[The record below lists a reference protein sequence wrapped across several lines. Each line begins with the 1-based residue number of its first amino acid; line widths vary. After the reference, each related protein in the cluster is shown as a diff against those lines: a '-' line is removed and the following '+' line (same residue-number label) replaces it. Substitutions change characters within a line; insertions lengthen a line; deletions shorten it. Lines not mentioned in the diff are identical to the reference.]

1 MRTARIGSGA
11 GMSGRASP
19 RAVLPH
25 LDDVGVTAGSVVAWQ
40 ALRAAGVVRTA
51 SVMVPCPWYPAAVA
65 DYRAAPDQDL
75 GIHLTLTS
83 EWSAYRWRPLIG
95 RGDAARGGLLD
106 DEGYFH
112 RRPEAVAARA
122 DPQAVE
128 DEMAAQIERALADGI
143 APTHLDAHM
152 GTAYLAPFVGRL
164 WRLSE
169 RYRIPVVLC
178 RDVSAL
184 FGAVRLPDADAGPL
198 REIVAEAERRGDPVL
213 DRFLIGFTPEG
224 QDAAPFFAA
233 MLDAAGEGTHF
244 LALHANAPGDMDAM
258 APHMAWPREAE
269 YHLFREPESARLF
282 AERELPVLGWRDVG
296 GTGAGRGRDA
306 CA

>member
-1 MRTARIGSGA
+1 MTRMPA
-11 GMSGRASP
+11 P
-19 RAVLPH
+19 RSVVPH
-25 LDDVGVTAGSVVAWQ
+25 LDDVGVSAGSVEAWS

-75 GIHLTLTS
+75 GVHLTLTS

-95 RGDAARGGLLD
+95 QASAERGGLLD
-106 DEGYFH
+106 DEGFFH

-152 GTAYLAPFVGRL
+152 GTAFLAPFVARL
-164 WRLSE
+164 WAVSQ

-198 REIVAEAERRGDPVL
+198 REIVEEAERAGAPVL
-213 DRFLIGFTPEG
+213 DRFLIGFTPA
-224 QDAAPFFAA
+224 DAPPAPFFGAL
-233 MLDAAGEGTHF
+233 LDAAGDGTHF
-244 LALHANAPGDMDAM
+244 LALHANAPGDLAAV
-258 APHMAWPREAE
+258 APHMVWPREAE
-269 YHLFREPESARLF
+269 YHLFRAPESATLF
-282 AERELPVLGWRDVG
+282 AERSVAVLGWRAVG
-296 GTGAGRGRDA
+296 ERDGARRGRDA

>member
-1 MRTARIGSGA
+1 MTGPASSRT
-11 GMSGRASP
+11 
-19 RAVLPH
+19 VLPH
-25 LDDVGVTAGSVVAWQ
+25 LDDVGVSAGSVVAWR

-65 DYRAAPDQDL
+65 DVRAAPEQDL
-75 GIHLTLTS
+75 GVHVTLTS

-95 RGDAARGGLLD
+95 QRDAARGGLLD

-143 APTHLDAHM
+143 VPTHLDAHM
-152 GTAYLAPFVGRL
+152 GTAFLAPFVERL
-164 WRLSE
+164 WAVAE

-178 RDVSAL
+178 RDLSGL
-184 FGAVRLPDADAGPL
+184 FRAVRLPDADTGRL
-198 REIVAEAERRGDPVL
+198 REIVSEAERRGDPVL
-213 DRFLIGFTPEG
+213 DRFLIGFTPDG
-224 QDAAPFFAA
+224 QDPASFFAA
-233 MLDAAGEGTHF
+233 MLDSAGEGTHF
-244 LALHANAPGDMDAM
+244 LALHANAPGDVAAM

-269 YHLFREPESARLF
+269 YHLFRDPESAT
-282 AERELPVLGWRDVG
+282 LP
-296 GTGAGRGRDA
+296 AGRGFAVSSWREIGGRDGGRPGRDA

>member
-1 MRTARIGSGA
+1 
-11 GMSGRASP
+11 MSRP
-19 RAVLPH
+19 VRQRRVLPH
-25 LDDVGVTAGSVVAWQ
+25 LDDVGVSAGSVAAWRD
-40 ALRAAGVVRTA
+40 LRAAGVVRTA

-65 DYRAAPDQDL
+65 DYRTAPEQDL

-95 RGDAARGGLLD
+95 QADAARGGLLD
-106 DEGYFH
+106 EEGCFH

-128 DEMAAQIERALADGI
+128 DEMAAQIERALSDGI

-152 GTAYLAPFVGRL
+152 GTAFLPPFVERL
-164 WRLSE
+164 RRLAE
-169 RYRIPVVLC
+169 RYGIPVVLC

-184 FGAVRLPDADAGPL
+184 FRAVRLPDAETGPL
-198 REIVAEAERRGDPVL
+198 REIVAEAERRGEPVL
-213 DRFLIGFTPEG
+213 DRFLIGFAPDGEP
-224 QDAAPFFAA
+224 AAPFFGSL
-233 MLDAAGEGTHF
+233 LDEAGEGAHF
-244 LALHANAPGDMDAM
+244 LALHANAPGDMAAM

-269 YHLFREPESARLF
+269 YDLFRNPESARIF
-282 AERELPVLGWRDVG
+282 AERRFAVVGWRD
-296 GTGAGRGRDA
+296 AARRGRDA